1 MFIIVCFKDSNFKFK
16 LTLSKPA
23 SGVHNLFLNISGLVG
38 LSLVYAIQLFN
49 GLEFVATRATEVEN
63 TMTSVERVIEYSKV
77 ESEPGYTQQEQP
89 PKDWPH
95 EGNLRFLNVSQ
106 VYNTILTA
114 IIAL

>member
-1 MFIIVCFKDSNFKFK
+1 M
-16 LTLSKPA
+16 
-23 SGVHNLFLNISGLVG
+23 VG
-38 LSLVYAIQLFN
+38 LSLVYGLQMFKS
-49 GLEFVATRATEVEN
+49 LEFVATRTTEVET

-106 VYNTILTA
+106 VYNTILTE